1 MFQKSEL
8 SITLRGL
15 CLFRLQTVLEFLI
28 NLKTKVAV
36 VFGVW
41 VTLCNMCALM
51 HTHVTAHVVLAV
63 GGTTLWGFKNIIAN
77 KCFHAVVRN

>member
-36 VFGVW
+36 GFGVW

-51 HTHVTAHVVLAV
+51 HTHVVLAV